1 MSQEVLTYMQHNVVL
16 TQLIKLYLLNFPWQN
31 KTFSSFIEYS
41 LDLKIYESVEFLLF
55 FMKFYLLG
63 VLGTKFVENV
73 LNNIQ
78 MLDWIQYWINK
89 CGKKPAGI

>member
-16 TQLIKLYLLNFPWQN
+16 TQLVKLYLLNFPWQN

-55 FMKFYLLG
+55 VMKFYLLG

-89 CGKKPAGI
+89 CGKEPAGI

>member
-16 TQLIKLYLLNFPWQN
+16 TQLVKLYLLNFPWQN

-55 FMKFYLLG
+55 SMKFYLLG

-89 CGKKPAGI
+89 CGKEPAGI

>member
-16 TQLIKLYLLNFPWQN
+16 TQLVKLYLLNFPWQN
-31 KTFSSFIEYS
+31 KSFSSFFEYS

-78 MLDWIQYWINK
+78 MLDWIQFLNK
-89 CGKKPAGI
+89 

>member
-16 TQLIKLYLLNFPWQN
+16 TQLVELYLLNFPWQN

-89 CGKKPAGI
+89 CGKEPAGI

>member
-16 TQLIKLYLLNFPWQN
+16 TQLVKLYLLNFPWQN

-55 FMKFYLLG
+55 FMKFFLLG

-89 CGKKPAGI
+89 CGKEPAGI